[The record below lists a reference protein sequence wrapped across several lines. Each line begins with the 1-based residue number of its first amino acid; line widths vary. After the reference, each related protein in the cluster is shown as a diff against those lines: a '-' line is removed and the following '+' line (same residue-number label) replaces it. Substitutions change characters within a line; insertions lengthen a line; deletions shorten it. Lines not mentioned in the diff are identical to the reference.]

1 MGEAVSWLPA
11 SWSSRGS
18 GMGEKTAG
26 LSRGA
31 VADLLCLHLLL
42 SCTKSYFGEMET
54 NTGPVCCTSLLCVSF
69 PLAVVSGCAAA
80 LGCKLS
86 GQGQR
91 CTVFVKH
98 CMHCHGV

>member
-1 MGEAVSWLPA
+1 MVLGWGRA
-11 SWSSRGS
+11 
-18 GMGEKTAG
+18 AG

-42 SCTKSYFGEMET
+42 SCTKFYLGEMET
-54 NTGPVCCTSLLCVSF
+54 NTGPVCCTSLLCVSL